1 MPSPPRTLRRS
12 PPRRALLERSESHT
26 NEVSAPSLRT
36 SGDSKTQFHR
46 SSPFPTQASQVL
58 SPKSREAGWVF
69 EDEVDASDND
79 VPRREWAPAPL
90 RIIKDK
96 TEQDVASGR
105 GSGVGVQSS
114 HTLLPDDPR
123 SIQNMVPSSLDAQHD
138 LMAGN
143 RHEPA
148 RPVSDEVIEL
158 PSLPR
163 IGSREGRAE
172 TSNSASSAL
181 GFQDATSR
189 GILPSKISENS
200 LSSTESS
207 ATVIRKTRDRSSRP
221 LYSAFPP
228 NSSSPP
234 SSSWSYQAPW
244 TPPKP
249 TISSPIERYSPASS
263 ASVTPEDRR
272 ISSTASHASLQEAV
286 DARADVQYPVVRP
299 PAFAGS
305 RAESSENVPKRPL
318 RLSSR
323 NSLQRWNP
331 HLSTV
336 QSEYSDERSS
346 SSLHMQPSLVPGN
359 RSSIFVGEASDNAH
373 PVLPPVPAWA
383 PQRDGSGTTIRVV
396 GNQDMNVP
404 GQSVPALR
412 SSGSALF
419 SILSKD
425 SNRENPRDA
434 SPTRPATRG
443 SFLGIPA
450 WAKYV
455 EGTDCNGAATEQS

>member
-12 PPRRALLERSESHT
+12 PPRRALHERSESHT
-26 NEVSAPSLRT
+26 NEVSGPCLRT
-36 SGDSKTQFHR
+36 TGDSKPQIYR

-58 SPKSREAGWVF
+58 SPKGREAGWVF
-69 EDEVDASDND
+69 EDEVDVSDD
-79 VPRREWAPAPL
+79 EGPRRDWAPAPL
-90 RIIKDK
+90 RITKDK
-96 TEQDVASGR
+96 VGQDVASGR
-105 GSGVGVQSS
+105 GSGVGVQTS
-114 HTLLPDDPR
+114 HTLLPDDPD
-123 SIQNMVPSSLDAQHD
+123 SVEGTVPTLLDAQHD
-138 LMAGN
+138 PMAGN

-148 RPVSDEVIEL
+148 RPVSDEIIEL

-163 IGSREGRAE
+163 NGSREGWAE
-172 TSNSASSAL
+172 TSNSGSSVL

-189 GILPSKISENS
+189 GYLPSKISENS

-228 NSSSPP
+228 GSSSRPT
-234 SSSWSYQAPW
+234 SSWSYQAPW

-272 ISSTASHASLQEAV
+272 ISSTASHASLQEAI

-305 RAESSENVPKRPL
+305 RAESSENIPKRSS
-318 RLSSR
+318 RLSNR
-323 NSLQRWNP
+323 KSLQKWNP

-346 SSLHMQPSLVPGN
+346 SSLHMQPSLVPEN
-359 RSSIFVGEASDNAH
+359 RPSIFVGEASDNAH
-373 PVLPPVPAWA
+373 PVMPPVPAWA
-383 PQRDGSGTTIRVV
+383 PQRDGTGTTIRVV
-396 GNQDMNVP
+396 RNQDMNVP

-412 SSGSALF
+412 SSGSAFF

-425 SNRENPRDA
+425 SKRENRRDA

-450 WAKYV
+450 WARHV
-455 EGTDCNGAATEQS
+455 EGTDCKPQKGS